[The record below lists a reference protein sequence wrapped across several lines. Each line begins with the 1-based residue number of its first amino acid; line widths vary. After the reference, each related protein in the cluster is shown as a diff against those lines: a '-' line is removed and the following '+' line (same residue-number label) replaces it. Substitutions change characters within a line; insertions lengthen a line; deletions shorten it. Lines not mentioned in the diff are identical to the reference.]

1 MASTVI
7 IKRGAEAVLQ
17 RTTWHGRKAVEKHR
31 LPKEYRSQQLD
42 GSLRKS
48 RLRMEIRLM
57 TEARKIGVTVPLI
70 FDVDIRN
77 NRIVMEYIEGPT
89 IKDALQ
95 QRIVNPIEIAQEIGR
110 IVARL
115 HSNDIMHGD
124 LTTSNMILKN
134 SFIYL
139 IDFSLGE
146 KTSSFENKGVDLHL
160 LKEALTSAHSD
171 MPKLFKQVIT
181 GYKEVY
187 ADADSI
193 LMKVE
198 DIESRGRYT

>member
-1 MASTVI
+1 
-7 IKRGAEAVLQ
+7 
-17 RTTWHGRKAVEKHR
+17 
-31 LPKEYRSQQLD
+31 
-42 GSLRKS
+42 
-48 RLRMEIRLM
+48 M